1 MNVQQT
7 KRASEM
13 QEGERE
19 LYLLALTLAAV
30 AKRPLSEVQQ
40 RMVDRKRL
48 RYPLECEQLDRQ
60 IETDLAEAGIANRMA
75 SVALLSA

>member
-1 MNVQQT
+1 
-7 KRASEM
+7 M

-40 RMVDRKRL
+40 RMVDRKRT

-60 IETDLAEAGIANRMA
+60 IETDLADAGNANSAANM
-75 SVALLSA
+75 ALLSA